1 MKYIHKLSQVLIAI
15 LMAIGIS
22 SCSEDSTSY
31 QEGQEKYIQKTFESM
46 KGDYVGSL
54 GMPDNSSSTIKFTI
68 DDEANFKI
76 SSFPMDP
83 ILFCVYG
90 GEYLSVKMSSDAVG
104 FNCPIDS
111 VGFTGGYL
119 AFVTKKDLVT
129 NKIEF
134 AYEKDE
140 MQHQGYALVTVKGL
154 YNASQKMLEV
164 NFIVEELVV
173 DKMDYTSNLCPIN
186 HQFLATRQDD

>member
-83 ILFCVYG
+83 ILYCVYG
-90 GEYLSVKMSSDAVG
+90 GEYLSVKMPSDAVG

-140 MQHQGYALVTVKGL
+140 TQHQGYALVTVKGL